1 MSARASKGT
10 VIPTPTP
17 IPKPVQSLFASEW
30 GSAALVNV
38 TVGNAGVPVVD
49 TSLLLSLVVAA
60 DFILV
65 VLGDRVDD
73 VLGDDVLGD
82 DVLEDFVLEDV
93 ELKDDNSD
101 GDELGELDG
110 EDDEVE
116 EVDEGSVVDWTDD
129 VLEEDGVE
137 VVVGEEEDEELVEE
151 VVEEVAADD
160 AAADDSGR
168 DDSKSQAS
176 AMNNRSL
183 FPQHF
188 GPSWAQQ

>member
-1 MSARASKGT
+1 
-10 VIPTPTP
+10 
-17 IPKPVQSLFASEW
+17 
-30 GSAALVNV
+30 
-38 TVGNAGVPVVD
+38 
-49 TSLLLSLVVAA
+49 
-60 DFILV
+60 V

-73 VLGDDVLGD
+73 VLGDDVPGD
-82 DVLEDFVLEDV
+82 VVLETVVLEDE
-93 ELKDDNSD
+93 NSD
-101 GDELGELDG
+101 CGELEELDD

-116 EVDEGSVVDWTDD
+116 EVDEKSVVDWTDD

-137 VVVGEEEDEELVEE
+137 VVVGEEEDKELVEE
-151 VVEEVAADD
+151 VIEEIAADD

-168 DDSKSQAS
+168 DDPKSQAS